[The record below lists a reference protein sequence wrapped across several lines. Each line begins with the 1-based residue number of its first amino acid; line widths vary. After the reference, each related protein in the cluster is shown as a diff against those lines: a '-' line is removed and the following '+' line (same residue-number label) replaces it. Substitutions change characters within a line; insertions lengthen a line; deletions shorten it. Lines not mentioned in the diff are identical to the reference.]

1 MYRFF
6 EMIRR
11 MFTAVET
18 TADTMPDYIKILQE
32 IANDSKL

>member
-11 MFTAVET
+11 MFTAVEA
-18 TADTMPDYIKILQE
+18 ADTMPNYIKILQS
-32 IANDSKL
+32 IADDSKL